1 MRKTTFNF
9 DQNGISFK
17 QIYLHGQKFIIT
29 QKNKNTR
36 RIEHIMQININ
47 NLWFFLW
54 KMSSMIVDYVKNMT
68 QALHFK
74 HRKLKVKVNISKLY
88 QTCNGHAVPKK

>member
-1 MRKTTFNF
+1 MQDRTYYANKH
-9 DQNGISFK
+9 K
-17 QIYLHGQKFIIT
+17 QLT
-29 QKNKNTR
+29 
-36 RIEHIMQININ
+36 
-47 NLWFFLW
+47 LWFFLW

-88 QTCNGHAVPKK
+88 QNCNGHAVPKK